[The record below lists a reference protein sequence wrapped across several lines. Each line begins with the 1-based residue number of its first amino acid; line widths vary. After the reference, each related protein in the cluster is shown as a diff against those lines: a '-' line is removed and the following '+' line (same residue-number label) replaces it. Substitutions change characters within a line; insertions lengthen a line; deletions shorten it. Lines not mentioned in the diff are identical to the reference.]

1 MALSKSVTMPT
12 GAVAAYWSLVSMQS
26 ILGSQVCNV
35 YLGGYVSEATQTAGS
50 PPLQTRFFSLTAGQL
65 GVTDITT
72 ATSAEVYSAILS
84 LVNASG
90 STDPLN
96 GATTYSAS

>member
-12 GAVAAYWSLVSMQS
+12 GAIAAYWSLISMQS
-26 ILGSQVCNV
+26 VLGNATCNA
-35 YLGGYVSEATQTAGS
+35 YLGGYVSEATQAAGNT
-50 PPLQTRFFSLTAGQL
+50 PLQTRFFSFTASQL

>member
-12 GAVAAYWSLVSMQS
+12 GAVATYWSLISMQS
-26 ILGSQVCNV
+26 VLGSATCNV
-35 YLGGYVSEATQTAGS
+35 YLGGYISSATQSAGN
-50 PPLQTRFFSLTAGQL
+50 PPLQTRFFRLTADQL
-65 GVTDITT
+65 GVTDITA

-96 GATTYSAS
+96 GATTYPAS